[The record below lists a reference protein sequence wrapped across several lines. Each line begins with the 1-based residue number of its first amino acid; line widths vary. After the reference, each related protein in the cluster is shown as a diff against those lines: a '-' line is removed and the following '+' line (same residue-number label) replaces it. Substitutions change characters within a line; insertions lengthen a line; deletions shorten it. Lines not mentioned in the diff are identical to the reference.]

1 MSQAPLFEETYSV
14 ARLCEEVRDL
24 VNQAYFSLWV
34 AGEVQRVKRHR
45 SGHLYFEIVEKGE
58 GDRILGRLEAVIWR
72 KDLQRVERVLGR
84 SGLEIVD
91 GQQMRCRANLDFY
104 APFGKLQLV
113 VREVDPAFAEG
124 QLAARRRQ
132 TLEKLAAAGLLDLNK
147 ALVVP
152 TVPLRIALITSEES
166 AAYHDFV
173 STLRESGYGFRVL
186 FVHAAVQGERAE
198 RELISALRTAERSE
212 ADVAVVIRGGG
223 SRSDL
228 AVFDSRPLAETI
240 AGSSLPVI
248 TGLGHEI
255 DESVADVVAGTALK
269 TPTKVAEFLV
279 QRVEAADALLESA
292 RADLARLA
300 GSAVQRSKAR
310 IEGIERG
317 LRQASFRVTAARERL
332 AVAAASVVRSGRR
345 RLAGGERR
353 IDDDQR
359 RLIRLAGR
367 GVDLRRNQPLE
378 VGRRISALA
387 QARLRE
393 ASTRIEGLG
402 RLCAELAPERTLER
416 GFTMTR
422 DASGRLVKSVEQVR
436 TGEPIVT
443 ILSDGELTSR
453 VEES

>member
-1 MSQAPLFEETYSV
+1 MSQTPLFEETYSV

-24 VNQAYFSLWV
+24 LNQAYFSLWV

-72 KDLQRVERVLGR
+72 KDLQRVERILGR

-152 TVPLRIALITSEES
+152 RVPLRIALITSEES

-173 STLRESGYGFRVL
+173 STLGESGYGFRVL

-198 RELISALRTAERSE
+198 RELISALRTAERSA

-279 QRVEAADALLESA
+279 QRVESADALLESA
-292 RADLARLA
+292 RADLGRLA
-300 GSAVQRSKAR
+300 GGAVQRSKAR
-310 IEGIERG
+310 LEGIERG
-317 LRQASFRVTAARERL
+317 LRQTSFRLTAARERL

-345 RLAGGERR
+345 RLSGGERR
-353 IDDDQR
+353 IDDDRR
-359 RLIRLAGR
+359 RLVRLAGR
-367 GVDLRRNQPLE
+367 GVELRRNQPIE

-393 ASTRIEGLG
+393 ARTRIEGLG

-422 DASGRLVKSVEQVR
+422 DAGGRLVKSVAQVR
-436 TGEPIVT
+436 AGEPIVT